1 MRRTARIFGPLCL
14 LGALWLQTA
23 AADELALA
31 KVEKVEVPRTYHLD
45 GSVEAIN
52 ASTISA
58 QTSGQIKEVLFDVDD
73 LVKAGSVI
81 VVIDDTEQKAALAQ
95 ARANL
100 DSAKAK
106 RTNAEKDYQRIKD
119 VYAKKAVSKSV
130 MDKASSDRQAA
141 RAAVDAAQA
150 ALTQAEQQL
159 EYTKVKAPYTGIVTQ
174 RFVEVGEIA
183 SAGQQLMSGISLE
196 HLRVNVDVPQSV
208 IEAVRTKKEAGLLI
222 NGQWVQSAGLTVFP
236 VADASTDTFRV
247 RLDIPPGVARVYPG
261 MYLKVALSV
270 GQRQVL
276 VVPAVAVVY
285 RSEVVGVYVVDEQG
299 RVRLRQV
306 RVGNPVG
313 DGRFAVLSGLDEGE
327 RVALDPQA
335 AVRVLIKQRK
345 ELAAHEE

>member
-1 MRRTARIFGPLCL
+1 LCL
-14 LGALWLQTA
+14 LGVLWLQTA
-23 AADELALA
+23 AAAELAVA
-31 KVEKVEVPRTYHLD
+31 KVEKVEVPRLYHVD

-52 ASTISA
+52 ASTISS

-73 LVKAGSVI
+73 LVQAGSVI
-81 VVIDDTEQKAALAQ
+81 VVIDDTEQKAALDQ

-100 DSAKAK
+100 DSARAK
-106 RTNAEKDYQRIKD
+106 RANAEKDYQRIKD
-119 VYAKKAVSKSV
+119 VYAKKAVAKSV

-141 RAAVDAAQA
+141 RAAVNAAQA

-183 SAGQQLMSGISLE
+183 SVGQQLMRGISLE

-208 IEAVRTKKEAGLLI
+208 IEAVRTEKEAGLLV
-222 NGQWVQSAGLTVFP
+222 NGQWVQAAGLTVFP
-236 VADASTDTFRV
+236 VADANTDTFRV
-247 RLDIPPGVARVYPG
+247 RLDMPAGLSRIYPG

-270 GQRQVL
+270 GKREVL
-276 VVPAVAVVY
+276 VVPPVAVVY
-285 RSEVVGVYVVDEQG
+285 RSEVVGVYVVDDDG

-306 RVGNPVG
+306 RIGNPIA
-313 DGRFAVLSGLDEGE
+313 DGRFVVLSGLDEGE

-345 ELAAHEE
+345 EPVSHEE